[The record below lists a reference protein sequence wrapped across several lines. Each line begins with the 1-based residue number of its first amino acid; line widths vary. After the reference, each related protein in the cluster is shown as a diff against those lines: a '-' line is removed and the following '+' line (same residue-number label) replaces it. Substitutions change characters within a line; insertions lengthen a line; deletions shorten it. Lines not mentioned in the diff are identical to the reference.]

1 MSKEKSHQ
9 DRVYVVGNDDK
20 PLMPTNEGTARW
32 MLKTGKATVLRR
44 QPFTIRLNYESTHYV
59 QPVSVGMDTGYE
71 HMAVSASTETAEL
84 YSSQTELRTDIP
96 KQNDTKRMYRGNRRY
111 RKTRYRKPKFNNRAN
126 NKKEG
131 WLPPSAEQRFQAH
144 LKELKLV
151 KSILPVSEVRIEVA
165 SFDTHKM
172 MNPDISGVDYQKG
185 PDYGHQNCREAVLYR
200 DNYTCQHC
208 GKSRI
213 KDKTVRLEAHHIKF
227 LSDGGSDE
235 INNQI
240 TLCHDCHK
248 ALHDGKI
255 TLNKKGVKSMS
266 PVNVSLFKN
275 KLIEEARKLFGNGVP
290 VRRTYG
296 SYTKAE
302 RIYGDIKKSHINDAF
317 AMTRHFKAL
326 RCNYVFVKRQVRRHN
341 RALHEAT
348 PKKGRGGVR
357 RSTLAKRVI
366 NKIGTRIGDKI
377 TVNYN
382 GNRLTGFVSGSSHER
397 VIIKDIFGNKLVEK
411 NETFAVKN
419 ILKTR
424 YKMNGT
430 MLFDTV
436 EQDCVN
442 NQSK

>member
-9 DRVYVVGNDDK
+9 DYVYVVGNDDK
-20 PLMPTNEGTARW
+20 PLMPTKKFGMVRW
-32 MLKTGKATVLRR
+32 MLKTRKATVLRR

-59 QPVSVGMDTGYE
+59 QPVSVGMDTGYT

-96 KQNDTKRMYRGNRRY
+96 KLNDTKRMYRRTRRY
-111 RKTRYRKPKFNNRAN
+111 RKTRYRKPRFNNRG

-165 SFDTHKM
+165 SFDTQKM
-172 MNPDISGVDYQKG
+172 IDPDISGVDYQKG
-185 PDYGHQNCREAVLYR
+185 PDYGHQNRREAVLYR
-200 DNYTCQHC
+200 DDYTCQYC

-213 KDKTVRLEAHHIKF
+213 KDKSVRLEAHHIKF

-248 ALHDGKI
+248 ALHDKKI
-255 TLNKKGVKSMS
+255 TLNINGLKSMS
-266 PVNVSLFKN
+266 LVNVSLFKN
-275 KLIEEARKLFGNGVP
+275 KLIEESRKLFGNGVP

-302 RIYGDIKKSHINDAF
+302 RIYGNIEKSHINDAF
-317 AMTRHFKAL
+317 SMTRHFKAT

-348 PKKGRGGVR
+348 PKKGCGGVR
-357 RSTLAKRVI
+357 RSTLAKRLI
-366 NKIGTRIGDKI
+366 NSIRTKIGDKV
-377 TVNYN
+377 TVNYK
-382 GNRLTGFVSGSSHER
+382 GNRLTGFVSGSSNGR

-411 NETFAVKN
+411 NEMFSVKN

-442 NQSK
+442 NKSK

>member
-1 MSKEKSHQ
+1 MSKEKLHQ
-9 DRVYVVGNDDK
+9 DYVYVVGNDNRT
-20 PLMPTNEGTARW
+20 LMPTKKFGMVRW
-32 MLKTGKATVLRR
+32 MLKTNKTTVFRK
-44 QPFTIRLNYESTHYV
+44 QPFAIKLNCETTHYL
-59 QPVSVGMDTGYE
+59 QDICFCMDTGYA
-71 HMAVSASTETAEL
+71 HMAVSASTETVEL

-96 KQNDTKRMYRGNRRY
+96 KLNDTKRMYRRTRRY
-111 RKTRYRKPKFNNRAN
+111 RKTRYRKPRFDNRG
-126 NKKEG
+126 NKKKG
-131 WLPPSAEQRFQAH
+131 WLPPSSEQRFQAH

-151 KSILPVSEVRIEVA
+151 KSILPISEVRIEVA
-165 SFDTHKM
+165 SFDTQKM
-172 MNPDISGVDYQKG
+172 MDPDISGIDYQKG
-185 PDYGHQNCREAVLYR
+185 PDYGHQNRREAVLYR
-200 DNYTCQHC
+200 DKYTCQHC

-255 TLNKKGVKSMS
+255 TLNRKGVKSMNS
-266 PVNVSLFKN
+266 VNVSLFKN
-275 KLIEEARKLFGNGVP
+275 KLIEEARKLFGNDVL

-317 AMTRHFKAL
+317 AMTHHFKAT

-341 RALHEAT
+341 RAIHEAT

-357 RSTLAKRVI
+357 RSTLAKRLI
-366 NKIGTRIGDKI
+366 NRIGTKIGDKI

-411 NETFAVKN
+411 NEMFAVKN

-436 EQDCVN
+436 ERDCVN

>member
-1 MSKEKSHQ
+1 M
-9 DRVYVVGNDDK
+9 
-20 PLMPTNEGTARW
+20 
-32 MLKTGKATVLRR
+32 
-44 QPFTIRLNYESTHYV
+44 
-59 QPVSVGMDTGYE
+59 
-71 HMAVSASTETAEL
+71 
-84 YSSQTELRTDIP
+84 
-96 KQNDTKRMYRGNRRY
+96 
-111 RKTRYRKPKFNNRAN
+111 
-126 NKKEG
+126 
-131 WLPPSAEQRFQAH
+131 
-144 LKELKLV
+144 KELKLV

-165 SFDTHKM
+165 SFDTQKM
-172 MNPDISGVDYQKG
+172 MDPDISGVEYQRG
-185 PDYGHQNCREAVLYR
+185 PDYGHQNRREAVLHR

-235 INNQI
+235 VNNQI

-248 ALHDGKI
+248 ALHDKKI
-255 TLNKKGVKSMS
+255 TLNKKGVKSMN

-275 KLIEEARKLFGNGVP
+275 KLIEEARKLFGNDVP

-296 SYTKAE
+296 SYTKAG
-302 RIYGDIKKSHINDAF
+302 RIYGNIKKSHINDAF
-317 AMTRHFKAL
+317 AMTHHFKAT

-357 RSTLAKRVI
+357 RSTLAKRLI
-366 NKIGTRIGDKI
+366 NRIGTRIGDKI

-382 GNRLTGFVSGSSHER
+382 GNRLTGFVSGSSNGR
-397 VIIKDIFGNKLVEK
+397 AIIKDIFGNKLVKK
-411 NETFAVKN
+411 NEMFSVKN

-436 EQDCVN
+436 EQDCVD

>member
-9 DRVYVVGNDDK
+9 DYVYVVGNDDK
-20 PLMPTNEGTARW
+20 PLMPTKKFGMVRW
-32 MLKTGKATVLRR
+32 MLDTAKATVLRR

-59 QPVSVGMDTGYE
+59 QPVSVGMDTGYA
-71 HMAVSASTETAEL
+71 HMAVSASTEAAEL

-96 KQNDTKRMYRGNRRY
+96 KQNDTRRMYRKNRRY
-111 RKTRYRKPKFNNRAN
+111 RKTRYRKPRFDNRG
-126 NKKEG
+126 NKKKG
-131 WLPPSAEQRFQAH
+131 WLPPSAEQRCHAH

-151 KSILPVSEVRIEVA
+151 KSILPVSEVSIEVA
-165 SFDTHKM
+165 SFDTQKM
-172 MNPDISGVDYQKG
+172 MDPDISGVEYQRG
-185 PDYGHQNCREAVLYR
+185 PDYGHQNRREAVLYR
-200 DNYTCQHC
+200 DKYTCQHC

-235 INNQI
+235 VNNQI

-248 ALHDGKI
+248 ALHDKKI

-266 PVNVSLFKN
+266 PLNVSVFKN
-275 KLIEEARKLFGNGVP
+275 KLIEEARKLFGNDVP

-317 AMTRHFKAL
+317 AMTRHFKAT
-326 RCNYVFVKRQVRRHN
+326 RCNYIFVKRQVRRHN

-357 RSTLAKRVI
+357 RSTLAKRLI
-366 NKIGTRIGDKI
+366 NRIGTRIGDKI

-430 MLFDTV
+430 MLYDTV